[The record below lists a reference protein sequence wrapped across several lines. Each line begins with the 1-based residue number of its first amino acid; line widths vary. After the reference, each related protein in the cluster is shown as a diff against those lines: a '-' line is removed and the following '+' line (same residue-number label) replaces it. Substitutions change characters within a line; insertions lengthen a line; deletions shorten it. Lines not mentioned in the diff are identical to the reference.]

1 VQAYASLDTA
11 ERSTFSR
18 GEIRTSGTPTSRATR
33 ARLRIDVAARYDG
46 AGMLWWRQGNEH
58 RVCPTEEGDKTA
70 SVSLTREGDQN
81 VLNNESLERALE
93 QARELQ
99 QSIIDAFS
107 KATDEIKPQIESS
120 LHTARDL
127 QATFA
132 KHMEA
137 EAEMVCKNTAAAKSR
152 LEDYLT
158 LGFHALQES
167 SEQTRGLA
175 KKMIQQAVKVVD
187 AAAAAADRSTAA
199 PAKEE

>member
-1 VQAYASLDTA
+1 
-11 ERSTFSR
+11 
-18 GEIRTSGTPTSRATR
+18 
-33 ARLRIDVAARYDG
+33 
-46 AGMLWWRQGNEH
+46 M
-58 RVCPTEEGDKTA
+58 
-70 SVSLTREGDQN
+70 
-81 VLNNESLERALE
+81 LNNESLERALE
-93 QARELQ
+93 QARGLQ

-137 EAEMVCKNTAAAKSR
+137 EAEMVCKNTAAAKSH